1 MRIEIQNL
9 RKVFRKGPAD
19 IPAVDDVS
27 VVIESGDFAVLWGL
41 SGSGKTTLLS
51 LIGGLDKPSSG
62 KLTVDGLD
70 LSEMSREE
78 MADYRREKVGFIFQ
92 SFKLLPTL
100 TVLEN
105 VMVPLIPVRMSLRE
119 KRKRAME
126 AIEQVDMTDR
136 MSHLPGELSGG
147 QQQRVAIGRALIN
160 DPDLI
165 LADEPTSDLDTKTGE
180 KVIEIIAQLNER
192 GKTVVLATHDHRIA
206 DKASCH
212 LDIEDGKVVNGV
224 QRE

>member
-9 RKVFRKGPAD
+9 RKVFRKGPTD

-27 VVIESGDFAVLWGL
+27 IVIESGDFAVLWGL
-41 SGSGKTTLLS
+41 SGSGKTTLLN
-51 LIGGLDKPSSG
+51 LIGGLDKPTSG
-62 KLTVDGLD
+62 RLTVDGSD
-70 LSEMSREE
+70 LSEMSRDE
-78 MADYRREKVGFIFQ
+78 MAIYRREKVGFIFQ
-92 SFKLLPTL
+92 SFRLVPTL

-105 VMVPLIPVRMSLRE
+105 VMLPLIPVKMPRRE
-119 KRKRAME
+119 KLKKAME
-126 AIEQVDMTDR
+126 AIEQVGMTDR

-180 KVIEIIAQLNER
+180 KVIEIIGQLNER

-206 DKASCH
+206 DKASHH
-212 LDIEDGKVVNGV
+212 LDIEDGKVVNDVHG
-224 QRE
+224 